1 MIEQPTTSCSLHP
14 AVALIVTLLLAC
26 SPATPAMRQP
36 DQSPRNTGGRGD
48 PGRGGSAGSANAGS
62 DGRDSAIDP
71 DLGDAAGPETTDAPG
86 FDAIP
91 EDSPAAP
98 PPPGACAKLF
108 GDAAIS
114 AWAHYDEAGKLVYK
128 TIDAHGD
135 RIMDYSSAGYRGG
148 GVALPTVPTAM
159 TIGPSG
165 GDDSDAIQAA
175 LNAVSQLPLVDG
187 FRGAL
192 LLKPGS
198 YTTTKTI
205 TIAASG
211 VVLRGSG
218 AGAGGTTID
227 LPVSHLFLAIR
238 GVGPRQA
245 NGPKATI
252 TDDYVPAGGRTFSV
266 DDASGFKVDDPVLIG
281 RPVTTAWVHFM
292 GMDTLVRDGLPQSW
306 VAVGS
311 VQSVE
316 RSIAAIAGNKVTL
329 DIPVSD
335 SFDGQY
341 VKSPGGSMQ
350 KFSFA
355 GRLSQVGLE
364 SLRVTAPVRSAAQA
378 TDPAQHGGSQFLDMT
393 NTADSWI
400 RDVVGHNTVEGIHI
414 SGGSVRITVQ
424 DTVIDHDPTD
434 YFTSSAPFDFSV
446 DASQVL
452 IHRCSSKGG
461 NKIFSYATQ
470 HALGPN
476 VVLNFLGEGRAQVQP
491 HQRWATGLL
500 LDNVVDLQA
509 GTGTGAGI
517 CFLNRGTGGSGHGWS
532 QGWGVAWN
540 CTSPSTLLHKP
551 PGSMIW
557 AIGCK
562 TTPSGPTA
570 APGVVGGAPIPDG
583 IYESLGQ
590 PVAPNSLYLAQLC
603 ERLGPQALQNIGY
616 R

>member
-1 MIEQPTTSCSLHP
+1 
-14 AVALIVTLLLAC
+14 
-26 SPATPAMRQP
+26 
-36 DQSPRNTGGRGD
+36 
-48 PGRGGSAGSANAGS
+48 
-62 DGRDSAIDP
+62 
-71 DLGDAAGPETTDAPG
+71 
-86 FDAIP
+86 
-91 EDSPAAP
+91 
-98 PPPGACAKLF
+98 
-108 GDAAIS
+108 
-114 AWAHYDEAGKLVYK
+114 
-128 TIDAHGD
+128 
-135 RIMDYSSAGYRGG
+135 
-148 GVALPTVPTAM
+148 
-159 TIGPSG
+159 
-165 GDDSDAIQAA
+165 
-175 LNAVSQLPLVDG
+175 
-187 FRGAL
+187 
-192 LLKPGS
+192 
-198 YTTTKTI
+198 
-205 TIAASG
+205 
-211 VVLRGSG
+211 
-218 AGAGGTTID
+218 
-227 LPVSHLFLAIR
+227 
-238 GVGPRQA
+238 
-245 NGPKATI
+245 
-252 TDDYVPAGGRTFSV
+252 
-266 DDASGFKVDDPVLIG
+266 
-281 RPVTTAWVHFM
+281 
-292 GMDTLVRDGLPQSW
+292 
-306 VAVGS
+306 
-311 VQSVE
+311 
-316 RSIAAIAGNKVTL
+316 
-329 DIPVSD
+329 
-335 SFDGQY
+335 
-341 VKSPGGSMQ
+341 
-350 KFSFA
+350 
-355 GRLSQVGLE
+355 
-364 SLRVTAPVRSAAQA
+364 
-378 TDPAQHGGSQFLDMT
+378 
-393 NTADSWI
+393 
-400 RDVVGHNTVEGIHI
+400 
-414 SGGSVRITVQ
+414 VQ

-570 APGVVGGAPIPDG
+570 APGIIGGAPIPDG